1 MWMSGRA
8 MRRGEAGNGS
18 TRASASGSNSPYLV
32 LNKHA
37 ALYKSL
43 QSSLI
48 HFNGLAEEKFVL
60 IADG

>member
-1 MWMSGRA
+1 

-18 TRASASGSNSPYLV
+18 TRASASGSNSPYLM

-37 ALYKSL
+37 ALHKSL